1 MDLKGKRKEK
11 EMKIM
16 NKAQQGFTLIE
27 LVIVIVILGILAA
40 VALPKFVDLKTD
52 ARAAA
57 TSGVAGAIA
66 AGSTT
71 NYAARLANKSTAVLI
86 NDANVCTTATV
97 SQLLTGGMPT
107 GYTVSGTGDCST
119 TADSVTYT
127 VSDSGATPQ
136 TATATVICAR

>member
-1 MDLKGKRKEK
+1 
-11 EMKIM
+11 M

-27 LVIVIVILGILAA
+27 LVIVIVILGVLAA

-71 NYAARLANKSTAVLI
+71 NYAARLAGKTSVTI
-86 NDANVCTTATV
+86 NDSTVCTNATAG
-97 SQLLTGGMPT
+97 QLLTGGMPT
-107 GYTVSGTGDCST
+107 GYTVSGTGDCSG
-119 TADSVTYT
+119 TADSVTCT
-127 VSDSGATPQ
+127 VSDSGTPAQ

>member
-1 MDLKGKRKEK
+1 
-11 EMKIM
+11 MKIM

-71 NYAARLANKSTAVLI
+71 NYAARLAGKASAVPVS
-86 NDANVCTTATV
+86 AGNVCTTAIAG
-97 SQLLTGGMPT
+97 SLLTGGMPT
-107 GYTVSGTGDCST
+107 GYTVSGTGDCSG
-119 TADSVTYT
+119 TADSVTCT
-127 VSDSGATPQ
+127 VSDSGTPAQ

>member
-1 MDLKGKRKEK
+1 
-11 EMKIM
+11 MKIM

-71 NYAARLANKSTAVLI
+71 NYAARLANKSTAVTI
-86 NDANVCTTATV
+86 DAANVCTTAIAG
-97 SQLLTGGMPT
+97 SLLTGGMPT
-107 GYTVSGTGDCST
+107 GYTVSGTGDCTSAT
-119 TADSVTYT
+119 NADSVTCT
-127 VSDSGATPQ
+127 VSDSGTPAQ

>member
-1 MDLKGKRKEK
+1 
-11 EMKIM
+11 MKIM

-71 NYAARLANKSTAVLI
+71 NYAARLAGKTAVAVSA
-86 NDANVCTTATV
+86 ANVCTTATIG
-97 SQLLTGGMPT
+97 QLLTGGIPT
-107 GYTVSGTGDCST
+107 GYTVGGTGDCST
-119 TADSVTYT
+119 TADSVTCT
-127 VSDSGATPQ
+127 VSDSGTPPQ
-136 TATATVICAR
+136 TANATVICAR

>member
-1 MDLKGKRKEK
+1 
-11 EMKIM
+11 MKIM

-27 LVIVIVILGILAA
+27 LVIVIVILGVLAA

-71 NYAARLANKSTAVLI
+71 NYAARLAGKSSAVNI
-86 NDANVCTTATV
+86 NVGNVCTNAIIGP
-97 SQLLTGGMPT
+97 LLTGGIPT
-107 GYTVSGTGDCST
+107 GYTVGGTGDCSVAT
-119 TADSVTYT
+119 VDSVTCT
-127 VSDSGATPQ
+127 VSDSGAPPQ
-136 TATATVICAR
+136 TANATVICAR

>member
-1 MDLKGKRKEK
+1 
-11 EMKIM
+11 MKIM

-71 NYAARLANKSTAVLI
+71 NYAARLAGKASAVVVSA
-86 NDANVCTTATV
+86 ANVCTTAIAG
-97 SQLLTGGMPT
+97 SLLTGGMPT

-119 TADSVTYT
+119 TADSVTCT
-127 VSDSGATPQ
+127 VSDSGSPAQ